1 MRLSLITPGVE
12 SQTMTTTRI
21 AVKSLVD
28 LMRASDMEHTC
39 RAHGNFETFNANF
52 QTKCHATRLI
62 PSCGMAVGQC
72 GSRTTKCKRFQCTAW
87 RGSWLARY
95 PQI

>member
-28 LMRASDMEHTC
+28 LTRASDMEHTMSC
-39 RAHGNFETFNANF
+39 REHGNFETFNANF
-52 QTKCHATRLI
+52 QTKCQAT
-62 PSCGMAVGQC
+62 SD
-72 GSRTTKCKRFQCTAW
+72 T
-87 RGSWLARY
+87 
-95 PQI
+95 

>member
-28 LMRASDMEHTC
+28 LTRASDMEHTC
-39 RAHGNFETFNANF
+39 MEHGNFETFNANF
-52 QTKCHATRLI
+52 QTKCHT
-62 PSCGMAVGQC
+62 SD
-72 GSRTTKCKRFQCTAW
+72 T
-87 RGSWLARY
+87 
-95 PQI
+95 